1 MSANTLIKLAQ
12 VKSKTGRSRTSIYTD
27 PTFPKAI
34 KIGARSVA
42 WIEREIDE
50 WVAQRIA
57 SSRGA

>member
-1 MSANTLIKLAQ
+1 MADTLIKLAQ
-12 VKSKTGRSRTSIYTD
+12 VISKTGRGKTAIYTD

-57 SSRGA
+57 TSRGA

>member
-1 MSANTLIKLAQ
+1 MADTLIKLDQ
-12 VKSKTGRSRTSIYTD
+12 VMSKTGRGKTSIYTD